1 MKKVIFTGLLMLASQ
16 LFAQSAATVLF
27 TQKKVVA
34 RHNGAERG
42 ITRGSS
48 VGVGDEVVTGDGAA
62 ANLQY
67 TNGALVSMG
76 ENSNYKILAY
86 APKEAVQ
93 IKAELSKGKLEI
105 KTPEKI
111 KESLKTPILSL
122 AILGTNVRVYV
133 VGKATYIQVIEGLVL
148 ARGEYLRPGASVRV
162 TADRMVN
169 APFPKEGEVKT
180 AAVTA
185 VSVIETETGS
195 TASTGSGSG
204 ADSVSFVSTVEV
216 MSTSTTTATE
226 AAQVAAIADISLVCQ
241 TPATL

>member
-1 MKKVIFTGLLMLASQ
+1 MLASQ
-16 LFAQSAATVLF
+16 LFAQTAATVLF

-34 RHNGAERG
+34 RHNGAERV

-67 TNGALVSMG
+67 SNGALVSMG

-122 AILGTNVRVYV
+122 AILGTEIRVYV
-133 VGKATYIQVIEGLVL
+133 VGNVTNIQVIDGLVL
-148 ARGEYLRPGASVRV
+148 ARGEYLRAGASVRV
-162 TADRMVN
+162 TADGMVN
-169 APFPKEGEVKT
+169 APFPKEGVIKRT
-180 AAVTA
+180 AIAPP
-185 VSVIETETGS
+185 VIEARTYGM
-195 TASTGSGSG
+195 AANTGSGSG

-216 MSTSTTTATE
+216 TSTSTSTATD